1 MFTALA
7 EDFDDLR
14 EKVSCFVALAPI
26 TYLGG
31 SHNQI
36 FEILEKAI
44 PALKKFLDE
53 LSVYEIFGTG
63 WESVK

>member
-31 SHNQI
+31 SHN
-36 FEILEKAI
+36 
-44 PALKKFLDE
+44 
-53 LSVYEIFGTG
+53 EIFGTG